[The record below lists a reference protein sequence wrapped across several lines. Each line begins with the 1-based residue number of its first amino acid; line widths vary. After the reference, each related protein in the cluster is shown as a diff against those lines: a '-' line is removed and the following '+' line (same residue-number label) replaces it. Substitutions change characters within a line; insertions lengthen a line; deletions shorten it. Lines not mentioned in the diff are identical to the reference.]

1 MATGQKDANGN
12 DFTIDTLRQ
21 AIFDDGM
28 TIESH
33 YKQYGRNEGLQPNEY
48 FNENEYLLSKLNQ
61 LNSTEGKT
69 WTLAELKETIA
80 NAGMIPAEHYE
91 KYGCIEKDGNGN
103 YLNPSNDFDTT
114 TYTYYTQKLALLQ
127 AEDPSWAGK
136 SIDDVAAAIHNAD
149 MSPVSHYKDYGK
161 AEAEASGIE
170 LVGEVPEDRK
180 VDTGAIDDGGDDGGD
195 DDDDTTGNAVY
206 ADASAGT
213 PTNAAELAS
222 LSADIEK
229 VYVTGSSSAIS
240 NDVTLAWSP
249 FGEGKY
255 KAIIGDENTSSTQ
268 YVSKIDFSNVHRA
281 KIKTVANDTSVTHVI
296 DSFETHN
303 VSRVEVDTSG
313 ASVIVNGEIGGDG
326 VYKAN
331 LYA

>member
-1 MATGQKDANGN
+1 MANFVDEDYYLEVKLKQCMATGQKDANGN

-21 AIFDDGM
+21 AIFDAGM

-33 YKQYGRNEGLQPNEY
+33 YKQCGRNEGLQPNEY

-114 TYTYYTQKLALLQ
+114 TYYTQKLALLQ

-161 AEAEASGIE
+161 AEAEVSGIE

-180 VDTGAIDDGGDDGGD
+180 VDTDAIDDGGDDGAHGED
-195 DDDDTTGNAVY
+195 LPIALIDKHAQEFAQIDPHLGKAPLVANLLGH
-206 ADASAGT
+206 ASA
-213 PTNAAELAS
+213 PPSCPA
-222 LSADIEK
+222 
-229 VYVTGSSSAIS
+229 
-240 NDVTLAWSP
+240 
-249 FGEGKY
+249 
-255 KAIIGDENTSSTQ
+255 
-268 YVSKIDFSNVHRA
+268 
-281 KIKTVANDTSVTHVI
+281 
-296 DSFETHN
+296 
-303 VSRVEVDTSG
+303 VSR
-313 ASVIVNGEIGGDG
+313 A
-326 VYKAN
+326 
-331 LYA
+331 